1 MDFRVNRRS
10 PERKEDFM
18 DIAKTIEELVKKINL
33 DQVLKDLF
41 SKDPGKA
48 VEKALGVKL
57 PADQLKALVEGVKA
71 KLSLDKAGEV
81 LGTVTGLFGKKED

>member
-18 DIAKTIEELVKKINL
+18 DIANDRRTRQKINL

-48 VEKALGVKL
+48 VEKPWA
-57 PADQLKALVEGVKA
+57 
-71 KLSLDKAGEV
+71 
-81 LGTVTGLFGKKED
+81 